1 MRSLIA
7 ALTLLALGL
16 AAILAVATANVT
28 HRERH
33 PPQTTPAQCTP
44 PCVAPTCVRT

>member
-7 ALTLLALGL
+7 ALTLFAVGI
-16 AAILAVATANVT
+16 AVILTLATANVAYP
-28 HRERH
+28 EA
-33 PPQTTPAQCTP
+33 PPTQCTP

>member
-7 ALTLLALGL
+7 ALTLFALGI
-16 AAILAVATANVT
+16 AVILTLATANVAY
-28 HRERH
+28 
-33 PPQTTPAQCTP
+33 PKGTTPTQCTP

>member
-7 ALTLLALGL
+7 ALTVFALGT
-16 AAILAVATANVT
+16 LAVAVT
-28 HRERH
+28 H
-33 PPQTTPAQCTP
+33 PKGATTPTQCTP

>member
-7 ALTLLALGL
+7 ALALLALGTL
-16 AAILAVATANVT
+16 AVLAVAVT
-28 HRERH
+28 H
-33 PPQTTPAQCTP
+33 PKGATTPTQCTP

>member
-7 ALTLLALGL
+7 ALTLFAVGI
-16 AAILAVATANVT
+16 AVILTLATANVAY
-28 HRERH
+28 
-33 PPQTTPAQCTP
+33 PKTTPTQCTP